1 MTAVAHTRRPA
12 EPDAELVARIRAG
25 DLDALGVLFERYQ
38 HDVRRFL
45 MRLGVSSDLDDLVQ
59 LCFLEVLNAAHNF
72 DERCH
77 ARPWLLGIAAM
88 MVRRQRRSFA
98 RMATRLRAWATSK
111 EEARSETPSDTFEG
125 RQIETRLFRALARLS
140 PKKREV
146 FVMIALEGASGE
158 EAALALRVPL
168 NTIWTR
174 LHHARGELR
183 QEFGKDR
190 A

>member
-1 MTAVAHTRRPA
+1 MTVVARAA
-12 EPDAELVARIRAG
+12 EPVEQDAALLTRIVAG

-59 LCFLEVLNAAHNF
+59 LSFLEVIGAARNF
-72 DERCH
+72 DGRCS
-77 ARPWLLGIAAM
+77 ARAWILGIAAT
-88 MVRRQRRSFA
+88 MVRRQRRSLA
-98 RMATRLRAWATSK
+98 RMAARISAWVTSR
-111 EEARSETPSDTFEG
+111 EAQHSETPAETFEG
-125 RQIETRLFRALARLS
+125 RETEARLFRALDALS

-158 EAALALRVPL
+158 EAAVALRVPL

-174 LHHARGELR
+174 LHHARQELR
-183 QEFGKDR
+183 HALRENR
-190 A
+190 P